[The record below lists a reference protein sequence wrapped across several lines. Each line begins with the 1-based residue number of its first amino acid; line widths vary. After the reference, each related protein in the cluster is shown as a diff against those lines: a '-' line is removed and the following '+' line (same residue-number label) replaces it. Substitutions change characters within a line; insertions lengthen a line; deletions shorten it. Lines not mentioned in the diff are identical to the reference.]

1 MTVLPRTIEDLR
13 QAVGTTLGPS
23 EWTTIDQ
30 ARIDAFAEVTGDHQW
45 IHVDPARAAASEFH
59 STIAHGYLTLSL
71 TPMLMDQLTR
81 LRQGAT
87 SINYGLNRLRFLN
100 PVPAGGR
107 VRLRARVIG
116 VKDRPPEGVL
126 ATYELTYELEGADRP
141 ALVAEAVSL
150 LIAQSPAAPPK
161 S

>member
-1 MTVLPRTIEDLR
+1 MAVLPRTIDDLR

-23 EWTTIDQ
+23 EWVTLDQ

-45 IHVDPARAAASEFH
+45 IHVDPGRAAASEFH

-71 TPMLMDQLTR
+71 TPMLMDQLTQ

-87 SINYGLNRLRFLN
+87 SINYGLNRLRFLT
-100 PVPAGGR
+100 PVPAGSR
-107 VRLRARVIG
+107 VRLRTKVLAVT
-116 VKDRPPEGVL
+116 DRPPEGVL
-126 ATYELTYELEGADRP
+126 ASYELSYELEGAARP
-141 ALVAEAVSL
+141 ALIAETISL
-150 LIAQSPAAPPK
+150 LIPGPAGARPE